1 MGSMLL
7 ALAVLA
13 GDYAFLAVALCM
25 IVLATSEA
33 HRGCAYIVG
42 QPISYAC
49 SVPMLRLDS
58 IVWHHVVTWGGV
70 WWRSLLNFTPH

>member
-13 GDYAFLAVALCM
+13 GDYAFLAVALFM
-25 IVLATSEA
+25 TVLATSKA

-49 SVPMLRLDS
+49 NVFLLRLDS
-58 IVWHHVVTWGGV
+58 IVW
-70 WWRSLLNFTPH
+70 